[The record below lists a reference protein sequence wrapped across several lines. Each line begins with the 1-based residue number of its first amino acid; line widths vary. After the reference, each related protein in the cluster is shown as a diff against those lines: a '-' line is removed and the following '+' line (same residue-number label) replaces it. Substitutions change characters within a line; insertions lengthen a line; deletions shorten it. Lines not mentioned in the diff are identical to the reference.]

1 MNHALAALP
10 DSAFYFHLAA
20 VALLVLSFVTGR
32 AILQVLAT
40 REGRRQRAQRLVR
53 VALGRLVALG
63 AIWTA
68 IVYGHGAWERAGA
81 HNCRNLPAVDAA
93 ARYAAEFCYL
103 RHDRLLLRVYGPG
116 HGEWRGRAGGDGTG
130 RERLLAHRT
139 ITSVG
144 PVQVSWDGQALVYA
158 SPAGGAHGRLVLP
171 PTWRDRLLARLP

>member
-10 DSAFYFHLAA
+10 ESAFYFHLAA
-20 VALLVLSFVTGR
+20 VALLLLSFFSGR

-40 REGRRQRAQRLVR
+40 REGRRERAQRLAR
-53 VALGRLVALG
+53 VAIGRLAALG

-81 HNCRNLPAVDAA
+81 HNCRHLPAVDAA
-93 ARYAAEFCYL
+93 VPYAAEYCYL
-103 RHDRLLLRVYGPG
+103 RHDRLLLRVYG
-116 HGEWRGRAGGDGTG
+116 EGRGDGRREG
-130 RERLLAHRT
+130 REHVLAHRT

-144 PVQVSWDGQALVYA
+144 PIHVSWDGQALVYA
-158 SPAGGAHGRLVLP
+158 SPAAGTQGRLALP